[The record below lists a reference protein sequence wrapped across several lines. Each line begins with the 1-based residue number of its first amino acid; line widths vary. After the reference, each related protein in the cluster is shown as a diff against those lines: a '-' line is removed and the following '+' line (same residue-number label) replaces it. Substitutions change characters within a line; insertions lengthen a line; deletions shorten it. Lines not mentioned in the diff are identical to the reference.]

1 MKQKVSIYCLNYTDS
16 CLIVFKSI
24 FFEQYTKCSIRVD
37 CMNFQSNNFF
47 LVSRLCLVR
56 ILIIFV
62 SVNKQAL
69 TTCLINEGSYSHMGM
84 SKFLNFE
91 MHLAQHYQITA
102 VAHQQPVNLDQ
113 TASGPSKQISE
124 KIHYPSSNGLCHIN
138 QVCPVGL
145 PDLNLSPEEAFGME
159 PTYVNKDLADKRAR
173 FAEARRLRRGIIKN
187 RSMKSGVR
195 TLRSRWL
202 VPRPCFFDSNKVYD
216 YLLISSN

>member
-1 MKQKVSIYCLNYTDS
+1 
-16 CLIVFKSI
+16 
-24 FFEQYTKCSIRVD
+24 
-37 CMNFQSNNFF
+37 
-47 LVSRLCLVR
+47 
-56 ILIIFV
+56 
-62 SVNKQAL
+62 
-69 TTCLINEGSYSHMGM
+69 MGM

-138 QVCPVGL
+138 QVGPVGL

-195 TLRSRWL
+195 TLRSR
-202 VPRPCFFDSNKVYD
+202 
-216 YLLISSN
+216 